1 MSASRV
7 KKKNQYVYSLV
18 LLAMAFLAAVLTVVF
33 TELRWGYAAF
43 SAAIS
48 TFVLA
53 GSAALSLAKWRWG
66 D

>member
-1 MSASRV
+1 M
-7 KKKNQYVYSLV
+7 KNKQQKKNQYVYSLV

-33 TELRWGYAAF
+33 SEFRWDYAAF

-48 TFVLA
+48 TLVLA
-53 GSAALSLAKWRWG
+53 GSAALGLIKWRWG